1 MAVRLAVAFEVFE
14 GVFQF
19 NAMVLQEGI
28 DFHAGLE
35 AQQAAQLG
43 SGDLAG
49 TVGFERQGFQGSAGQ
64 VLALCREGREEFVWK
79 RNGDV
84 LHGFRIPE
92 ESLKSTSG
100 SGAGDAGVPVRA
112 LSYPRDTIR
121 WETLFV
127 KRKAE
132 KGGGGMTEERP
143 KPAALKPEGC
153 GTRLRYL
160 NHLQLYLIRD
170 TL

>member
-100 SGAGDAGVPVRA
+100 SGAWRNGQMP
-112 LSYPRDTIR
+112 
-121 WETLFV
+121 ETKLAA
-127 KRKAE
+127 KAE
-132 KGGGGMTEERP
+132 MKA
-143 KPAALKPEGC
+143 AALGSA
-153 GTRLRYL
+153 LVAS
-160 NHLQLYLIRD
+160 
-170 TL
+170 

>member
-19 NAMVLQEGI
+19 NAMVLQESI

-100 SGAGDAGVPVRA
+100 SGAGDAGVPGFGHY
-112 LSYPRDTIR
+112 LTQ
-121 WETLFV
+121 ETLYARRHFLSSEKL
-127 KRKAE
+127 KRGAAE
-132 KGGGGMTEERP
+132 
-143 KPAALKPEGC
+143 
-153 GTRLRYL
+153 
-160 NHLQLYLIRD
+160 
-170 TL
+170 

>member
-1 MAVRLAVAFEVFE
+1 MGIRELGKYGWRDEDASVEPGEQVDGLNQDKIIERRCIGNNVRHLGPEMAVRLAVAFEVFE

-35 AQQAAQLG
+35 AQQTAQLG

-64 VLALCREGREEFVWK
+64 VLALCRKGREEFVWK

-92 ESLKSTSG
+92 E
-100 SGAGDAGVPVRA
+100 
-112 LSYPRDTIR
+112 
-121 WETLFV
+121 
-127 KRKAE
+127 
-132 KGGGGMTEERP
+132 
-143 KPAALKPEGC
+143 
-153 GTRLRYL
+153 
-160 NHLQLYLIRD
+160 
-170 TL
+170 